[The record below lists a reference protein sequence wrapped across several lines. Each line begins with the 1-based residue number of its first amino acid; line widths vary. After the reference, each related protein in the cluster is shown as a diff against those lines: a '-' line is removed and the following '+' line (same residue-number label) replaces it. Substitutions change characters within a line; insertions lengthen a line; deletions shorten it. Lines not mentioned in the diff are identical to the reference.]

1 MRTIVSASQE
11 SRFTSIAKL
20 ARSVINAPAG
30 PQGAPCVYA
39 QLEKV
44 NGQAA
49 LVAKTCD
56 ESQDTLLVLSET
68 DPQRLEAALSYLIER
83 LAAIGLLVVNDET
96 ELQRLH

>member
-11 SRFTSIAKL
+11 SQFTSIAKL
-20 ARSVINAPAG
+20 ARSVIGAPAG

-39 QLEKV
+39 QLDKI

-56 ESQDTLLVLSET
+56 ESLDTLLLLPET
-68 DPQRLEAALSYLIER
+68 DPQRLEAALTYLTER
-83 LAAIGLLVVNDET
+83 LAAIGLVVVSDET
-96 ELQRLH
+96 ELQRMH